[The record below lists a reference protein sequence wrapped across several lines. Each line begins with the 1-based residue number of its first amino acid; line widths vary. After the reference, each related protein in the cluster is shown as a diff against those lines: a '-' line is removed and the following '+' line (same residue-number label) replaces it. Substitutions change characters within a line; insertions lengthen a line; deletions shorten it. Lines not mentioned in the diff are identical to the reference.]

1 MNNQLPQ
8 PLFHCARHLNPE
20 PGDFIGSITSSSALA
35 EGQNRSLAAGSA
47 TFHQPRKPEARLR
60 PENIVIAPNAVRR
73 NSRERSPKTPRKGP
87 DVDHYFT
94 TFEYEPTT
102 AFTIE

>member
-1 MNNQLPQ
+1 MNHQLPNVW
-8 PLFHCARHLNPE
+8 FHCARHLNPE
-20 PGDFIGSITSSSALA
+20 PDDFIGSSLGLA

-47 TFHQPRKPEARLR
+47 TFHHQPRKSEARLR

-87 DVDHYFT
+87 DADHYFT
-94 TFEYEPTT
+94 TFKYGPTT
-102 AFTIE
+102 AFPTE